1 MSAEVTTLRELTTV
15 TQRRR
20 PAGVDIARRALDVT
34 VASAVLLMLV
44 PIVLAVM
51 LAVRLNS
58 PGPVLFRQRRLGRG
72 MRPFTVLKFRT
83 MHADA
88 DSALHREYVHTLIGP
103 DPEPEEHG
111 GLYKLAV
118 DPRVTRVGRFLRS
131 WSLDEVPQLWN
142 VLRGEMSLVGPRP
155 VIEYEVEQY
164 PDWYLRR
171 FAVKPGLTGLW
182 QVSGRNERTY
192 EEMIRFDVEY
202 AERRSLWLDLRIL
215 ARTALVVM
223 RRQGVA

>member
-34 VASAVLLMLV
+34 VPSAVLLMLV

-88 DSALHREYVHTLIGP
+88 DSALHREYVHTP
-103 DPEPEEHG
+103 DRP
-111 GLYKLAV
+111 
-118 DPRVTRVGRFLRS
+118 
-131 WSLDEVPQLWN
+131 
-142 VLRGEMSLVGPRP
+142 GPRARGA
-155 VIEYEVEQY
+155 
-164 PDWYLRR
+164 RR
-171 FAVKPGLTGLW
+171 AV
-182 QVSGRNERTY
+182 QAR
-192 EEMIRFDVEY
+192 
-202 AERRSLWLDLRIL
+202 RRSARHARGALPALVEPRRGAAAVERPARRDEPRGAAARHRVRGRAVPRLVPAPASRSSPGSPACGRSAGATS
-215 ARTALVVM
+215 ART
-223 RRQGVA
+223 RR